1 MINSILLQVIN
12 TTVDTLMQNGVNDL
26 PVSQTAQ
33 TGTESLSFLDLALKG
48 GPIMIPIAILSI
60 LAIYIFIE
68 RFIAINRA
76 SHEDNNFMNNIR
88 DFIHSGR
95 IDSALALCKGNASP
109 IARMIE
115 KGITRI
121 GKPLNDIN
129 TAIENVGKIE
139 VAKLE
144 KNVTTLA
151 VCSGAAP
158 MLGFLGTVSGMVRAF
173 YNMSKA
179 GNNIDIA
186 TLSGG
191 IYEAMVTTVAGLIV
205 GIIGYFCY
213 NIIVARISKLV
224 SIMEARATEFID
236 LLHEPAP

>member
-1 MINSILLQVIN
+1 MISSILLQVIN
-12 TTVDTLMQNGVNDL
+12 TSADTLAQGITDL
-26 PVSQTAQ
+26 PASQTAQ
-33 TGTESLSFLDLALKG
+33 TGTESLSFLELALKG
-48 GPIMIPIAILSI
+48 GPVMIPIAILSI

-76 SHEDNNFMNNIR
+76 SSEDNNFMNNIR

-151 VCSGAAP
+151 VCAGAAP
-158 MLGFLGTVSGMVRAF
+158 MLGFLGTVTGMVRAF

-224 SIMEARATEFID
+224 FIMEARATEFMD